1 MFFKTLWVL
10 LDSRHQF
17 LSGHKKNSINSGLKL
32 FVILPR
38 MKSVKSKAFK
48 SEKNTSS
55 CHGVSYNVLIV
66 DNNIWLIITLQ

>member
-1 MFFKTLWVL
+1 
-10 LDSRHQF
+10 
-17 LSGHKKNSINSGLKL
+17 
-32 FVILPR
+32 
-38 MKSVKSKAFK
+38 MKSVKSKGFK